1 VSLTV
6 TLACAVL
13 MALIARGVYTLQW
26 WLEQSDYRRH
36 FED

>member
-26 WLEQSDYRRH
+26 SLEQSDYRRH